1 MAAAALAS
9 KPMTVKPAA
18 TAAAVTPLTGAAQG
32 IDVSS
37 HNAEPAW
44 ATLKGSGTSFAA
56 IKATEGDYYT
66 SAATTSPVQPG
77 YATEVTDATA
87 AGMYTM
93 PYAFANPY
101 QGDGT
106 SAHTSNGS
114 GTCQADYAW
123 AAISAASPDYSTNPL
138 MLPVVLDIEND
149 PYVSTE
155 GANATNCYGL
165 TPAQLVKWM
174 TDFVTEMKTVSG
186 KAPIIYSNPAFWS
199 GCTASSTAFS
209 SSPLWIANYD
219 VTSPT
224 IPAGWSSAGF
234 WQYCRGAVDP
244 VNPQPGECPGSTIDH
259 DYLTPL
265 QQASAMGTAI
275 APLQVNALS
284 VLASP
289 GGSTATYTAAGLPPG
304 LAVSGSTGV
313 VSGTPTA
320 AGSFTVSV
328 TATTSGGS
336 SSASSFAWEVTGG
349 SITMSPQASLATVNG
364 TPVNLQ
370 LHATDTN
377 SGQTAKFTA
386 TGLPGGTSISSAG
399 LITGWPS
406 VAGTFHV
413 AAKATDGAGA
423 SASANFTWTV
433 KAAAASGTT
442 GQVRQHGGS
451 GKCLDDPSSRTV
463 TATAMDLATCTGKA
477 NQAWTAVQ
485 DGTIRVLGHC
495 LTASGASVLL
505 YPCNASIAEQWKAG
519 SFSQLVSVRYGNC
532 LTGPARAVANGVR
545 PTLAACAN
553 STTAVSQHWERA
565 VGPVVS
571 GAAARCL
578 GVSGSAAELLTCG
591 NVSAQHWLDAWNG
604 EVVVQSATCLTES
617 GTTAGSAV
625 TVIGCTNAA
634 SQHWKLASA
643 GQIAGEIVSMA
654 SGLCVTV
661 PAGQSASGTKLV
673 LGTCST
679 ALESTWR
686 FTA

>member
-1 MAAAALAS
+1 MAAASMAS
-9 KPMTVKPAA
+9 QPMTVKPAA
-18 TAAAVTPLTGAAQG
+18 TAAAATPLTGAAKG
-32 IDVSS
+32 IDISS

-44 ATLKGSGTSFAA
+44 ATLKSAGTSFVG

-66 SAATTSPVQPG
+66 NTATTSPVAQPG
-77 YATEVTDATA
+77 YATEAADATA
-87 AGMYTM
+87 AGMYVM

-123 AAISAASPDYSTNPL
+123 ASVSSASPDYSTNPL

-149 PYVSTE
+149 PYVSSE
-155 GANATNCYGL
+155 GTNANACYGL
-165 TPAQLVKWM
+165 TPAQLVSWM

-186 KAPIIYSNPAFWS
+186 KTPIIYSNPTFWS
-199 GCTASSTAFS
+199 SCTGNSAAFS
-209 SSPLWIANYD
+209 SYPLWIAD
-219 VTSPT
+219 FGVTTPA
-224 IPAGWSSAGF
+224 IPSGWSAPAF
-234 WQYCRGAVDP
+234 WQYTDAATVTGESGTVDA
-244 VNPQPGECPGSTIDH
+244 

-265 QQASAMGTAI
+265 QQSAAVGTAI
-275 APLQVNALS
+275 PPVQVNALS
-284 VLASP
+284 ALANP
-289 GGSTATYTAAGLPPG
+289 GGSTTYTATGLPPG
-304 LAVSGSTGV
+304 LSIDGSSGV
-313 VSGTPTA
+313 ISGTPTA

-328 TATTSGGS
+328 TAANSGGTS
-336 SSASSFAWEVTGG
+336 STSSFAWEVTGG

-364 TPVNLQ
+364 TPVKLQ
-370 LHATDTN
+370 LHATDSN
-377 SGQTAKFTA
+377 SGQTPQFTA
-386 TGLPGGTSISSAG
+386 TGLPSGTSISSSG
-399 LITGWPS
+399 LITGWPY

-413 AAKATDGAGA
+413 AAKAADGAGA
-423 SASANFTWTV
+423 SASADFTWTI

-442 GQVRQHGGS
+442 GQIRQHGGS
-451 GKCLDDPSSRTV
+451 SKCLDDPSSRTA
-463 TATAMDLATCTGKA
+463 TATPMDLATCTGKS

-485 DGTIRVLGHC
+485 DGTIRVLSHC
-495 LTASGASVLL
+495 LTASGANVLL
-505 YPCNASIAEQWKAG
+505 YPCNGSIAEQWKAG

-532 LTGPARAVANGVR
+532 LTGPSGAVANGTR
-545 PTLAACAN
+545 PVLAACAN
-553 STTAVSQHWERA
+553 STSKVNQHWERA

-571 GAAARCL
+571 GVAARCL
-578 GVSGSAAELLTCG
+578 GASGSAAALLTCA
-591 NVSAQHWLDAWNG
+591 NDSAQHWLDAWNG
-604 EVVVQSATCLTES
+604 EVVVQSTHCLTES

-625 TVIGCTNAA
+625 TVTACANAA

-643 GQIAGEIVSMA
+643 GQIASELVSTA

-673 LGTCST
+673 LGKCST

>member
-1 MAAAALAS
+1 MTG
-9 KPMTVKPAA
+9 KPAIKPAA
-18 TAAAVTPLTGAAQG
+18 AGPATIALPGTAKG
-32 IDVSS
+32 IDISS

-44 ATLKGSGTSFAA
+44 ATLKSAGTSFVG

-66 SAATTSPVQPG
+66 NNTATTSPAQPG
-77 YATEVTDATA
+77 YATEVTDATT
-87 AGMYTM
+87 AGVYVM

-123 AAISAASPDYSTNPL
+123 AAVSAASPAYSTSPL
-138 MLPVVLDIEND
+138 MLPVVLDVEND
-149 PYVSTE
+149 PYVSSE
-155 GANATNCYGL
+155 GANANACYGL
-165 TPAQLVKWM
+165 TPAQMVSWIN
-174 TDFVTEMKTVSG
+174 DFATEMKALSG
-186 KAPIIYSNPAFWS
+186 KTPIIYTNASFWS
-199 GCTASSTAFS
+199 NCTGNSAAFS
-209 SSPLWIANYD
+209 SSALWFASFG
-219 VTSPT
+219 VASPAT
-224 IPAGWSSAGF
+224 PAGWSSVTLWQDCAGVLDPTNPPA
-234 WQYCRGAVDP
+234 GACPDNSSVD
-244 VNPQPGECPGSTIDH
+244 E

-265 QQASAMGTAI
+265 EQTSTIGTAI
-275 APLQVNALS
+275 SPVQVNALS
-284 VLASP
+284 ALASP
-289 GGSTATYTAAGLPPG
+289 GSSTAYTATGLPPG
-304 LAVSGSTGV
+304 LSISSSTGV

-320 AGSFTVSV
+320 AGSFNVSV
-328 TATTSGGS
+328 TASTGGNSSTS
-336 SSASSFAWEVTGG
+336 AFYWQVNGG
-349 SITMSPQASLATVNG
+349 SITMSPQAGLATVNG
-364 TPVNLQ
+364 TPVKLQ
-370 LHATDTN
+370 LHATDSN
-377 SGQTAKFTA
+377 SGQTPKFTA
-386 TGLPGGTSISSAG
+386 TGLPSGTSISSAG
-399 LITGWPS
+399 LITGWPY

-423 SASANFTWTV
+423 AASANFTWTV

-442 GQVRQHGGS
+442 GQIRQHGGS
-451 GKCLDDPSSRTV
+451 SKCLDDPSSRTV
-463 TATAMDLATCTGKA
+463 TATAMDLATCSGSS

-495 LTASGASVLL
+495 LTASGTSVLL
-505 YPCNASIAEQWKAG
+505 YPCNGSIAEQWKAG

-532 LTGPARAVANGVR
+532 LTGPAGAVANGVR
-545 PTLAACAN
+545 PVLKTCAN

-571 GAAARCL
+571 GVAARCL

-604 EVVVQSATCLTES
+604 EVVVQSTHCLTES

-625 TVIGCTNAA
+625 TVTPCANAA

-643 GQIAGEIVSMA
+643 GQIAGELVSTA

-673 LGTCST
+673 LGACST